1 MANNSEYRNKW
12 ISEKLDR
19 INLTVPKGK
28 KEEIQDHAAMMGE
41 SVNAFI
47 NRSIT
52 MTMIEDECKKGWRS
66 VVTSHYPTERDDK
79 LAAFNTAEQFSVTYD
94 EVIHSIAFVEGL
106 EAIKRQ
112 SEAARNIIF
121 QRSPIPKYMVIYF
134 PKLNPDKQKIFIEY
148 VIAQDNEWF

>member
-52 MTMIEDECKKGWRS
+52 MTMIEDECKEGWRS
-66 VVTSHYPTERDDK
+66 VVSSYYPTERDDRF
-79 LAAFNTAEQFSVTYD
+79 AALDSAKQLHVTYD
-94 EVIHSIAFVEGL
+94 KLIQSEAFCEGL

-121 QRSPIPKYMVIYF
+121 QRSPIPQYMVVYF

-148 VIAQDNEWF
+148 VLEQDNEWI